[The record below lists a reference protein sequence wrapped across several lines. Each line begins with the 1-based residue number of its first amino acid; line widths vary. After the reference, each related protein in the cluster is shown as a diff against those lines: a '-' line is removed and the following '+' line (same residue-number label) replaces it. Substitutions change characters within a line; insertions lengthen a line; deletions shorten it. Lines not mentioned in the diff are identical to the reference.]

1 VVLDP
6 VEDSVDEDLLSL
18 LDVDFEELSDFDSEE
33 LSDLDSEVTSP
44 VVVSDEEVPAL
55 FPEELPFLP

>member
-1 VVLDP
+1 MVLDP
-6 VEDSVDEDLLSL
+6 VEESVDEDLLSL

-33 LSDLDSEVTSP
+33 LYDLDSEVASP
-44 VVVSDEEVPAL
+44 VVVSGEAVPEL

>member
-6 VEDSVDEDLLSL
+6 VDGSVDEDLLSL
-18 LDVDFEELSDFDSEE
+18 LDVDFEELSDFDSE
-33 LSDLDSEVTSP
+33 LDSL

-55 FPEELPFLP
+55 LPEELPFFP

>member
-1 VVLDP
+1 MVLDP

-33 LSDLDSEVTSP
+33 LSDLDSEVASP
-44 VVVSDEEVPAL
+44 VVVSDEAVPEL